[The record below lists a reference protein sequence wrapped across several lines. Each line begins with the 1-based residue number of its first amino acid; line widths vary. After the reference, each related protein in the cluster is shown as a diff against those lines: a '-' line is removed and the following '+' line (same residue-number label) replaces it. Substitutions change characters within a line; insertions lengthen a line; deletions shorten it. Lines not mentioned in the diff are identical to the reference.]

1 MRPSVSESVQR
12 APAPEPR
19 AALSELAE
27 AEVPAGFADRVM
39 VEVQVE
45 RRMRRTHVVLAATAL
60 AGWALV
66 VNVVVG
72 WGLAQLQ
79 GVL

>member
-1 MRPSVSESVQR
+1 MRPPSSETEQR
-12 APAPEPR
+12 APTPARRAP
-19 AALSELAE
+19 LSELSE
-27 AEVPAGFADRVM
+27 VEVPAGFTDRVM
-39 VEVQVE
+39 YEVRIE
-45 RRMRRTHVVLAATAL
+45 RRMRRTNVVLAATAL

-66 VNVVVG
+66 VNVVVR